1 MTSLPK
7 ELWRMIFYYS
17 DKEEQHTLSQ
27 TNKYLHSLKYTKPY
41 RYYCFW
47 QNCEKG
53 RTKYGKY
60 GSKYVY
66 FHHIEDCLKYCDKI
80 KYTSYKGD
88 KEAHY
93 LEIGKV
99 KQSKR
104 HGYIKRTELV
114 SFDLAWDDPCGI
126 DSDNYSDSE

>member
-1 MTSLPK
+1 MTSLPY
-7 ELWRMIFYYS
+7 ELWKIIFDYS
-17 DKEEQHTLSQ
+17 DKEEKHSLSQ
-27 TNKYLHSLKYTKPY
+27 TNRYLHSLKYEKPP

-53 RTKYGKY
+53 RTKHGKY

-66 FHHIEDCLKYCDKI
+66 FYHIEDCLKYCDEI
-80 KYTSYKGD
+80 KYTSYKGRN
-88 KEAHY
+88 EAHY

-114 SFDLAWDDPCGI
+114 SFDLAWDDPCNGSSG
-126 DSDNYSDSE
+126 SDSDSE